1 MVSFICRALDRVVME
16 LAARNMP
23 SKPCQAEPIDYA
35 QLRQLQSSDLFMNS
49 IPLPGLIVKNER
61 FSFRSE
67 VSSPY
72 SENNLAVGRLHAEEG
87 SRLGKPH
94 IILLHGWNDEYSYLY
109 RFPKWRD
116 EFTRRGLVAVD
127 LELPYHLSRRPR
139 PPSETRDF
147 ISGNLVRSL
156 EAVQQSVADIR
167 SLGRWLLAHGASQV
181 GLWGFSLG
189 AWLGGLAACS
199 DRNFAGAVLTTPV
212 ADLARAIYDL
222 PFCRPLKSALA
233 SSQVPLDL
241 LDLNSKQPHLTRERI
256 LLVEGLYDLFAP
268 PVTVEELWQAWGKPD
283 IHRYRHGHITL
294 LFSPAARRRTL
305 DWWQALLPGH
315 GR

>member
-1 MVSFICRALDRVVME
+1 MFSFFCRALDRVVME
-16 LAARNMP
+16 LAARSMP
-23 SKPCQAEPIDYA
+23 SKPCQAVPIDFE
-35 QLRQLQSSDLFMNS
+35 QLRQLQESDLFKDSM
-49 IPLPGLIVKNER
+49 PLPNLVLDQGR

-72 SENNLAVGRLHAEEG
+72 AENNLAVGRFHSDEP

-94 IILLHGWNDEYSYLY
+94 IILLHGWNDEYSYVR
-109 RFPKWRD
+109 RFPKWRN
-116 EFTRRGLVAVD
+116 EFASRGLVAVD
-127 LELPYHLSRRPR
+127 LELPYHLSRRPK

-147 ISGNLVRSL
+147 ISGDLVRSL

-167 SLGRWLLAHGASQV
+167 SLGRWLQAHGASQI
-181 GLWGFSLG
+181 GIWGFSLG

-212 ADLARAIYDL
+212 ADLARAIHDL

-233 SSQVPLDL
+233 DSQIPLDL
-241 LDLNSKQPHLTRERI
+241 LNLNSKQPHLARNRI

-268 PVTVEELWQAWGKPD
+268 PVTVDELWQAWGKPE
-283 IHRYRHGHITL
+283 IHRYHHGHITL
-294 LFSPAARRRTL
+294 LFSPRARRRTL
-305 DWWQALLPGH
+305 DWWQ
-315 GR
+315 GRFNSQCS